1 MLFTRSDLPLDRD
14 PAGGFLPWIVGLMV
28 YLAALAMAGAV
39 LADGL
44 VERWRSDL
52 ADAVTVQVFPGPEGE
67 GPERVVDPGSLVLQ
81 NIFIAAA
88 PCVVLAGFVFGMAK
102 SFGNRLAGM
111 LLVAAGVIMIAGM
124 VAGIPMVAMIPSQY
138 IVGVVGVTPYF
149 FIGAGAGVTAVGG
162 YLIAATKRRPIRSDL
177 DDLR

>member
-1 MLFTRSDLPLDRD
+1 MKLEEWT
-14 PAGGFLPWIVGLMV
+14 
-28 YLAALAMAGAV
+28 ALASLGMSTMFVA
-39 LADGL
+39 LL
-44 VERWRSDL
+44 LSFYNFL
-52 ADAVTVQVFPGPEGE
+52 IGPEGE

-81 NIFIAAA
+81 NIFISAA

-111 LLVAAGVIMIAGM
+111 LLVAAGVVMIAGM

>member
-1 MLFTRSDLPLDRD
+1 MKLEEWT
-14 PAGGFLPWIVGLMV
+14 
-28 YLAALAMAGAV
+28 ALASLGMSAMFVA
-39 LADGL
+39 LL
-44 VERWRSDL
+44 LSFYNFL
-52 ADAVTVQVFPGPEGE
+52 IGPEGE

-81 NIFIAAA
+81 NIFISAA
-88 PCVVLAGFVFGMAK
+88 PCVVLAGFVFGMAR

-111 LLVAAGVIMIAGM
+111 LLVAAGVVLIAGM